1 MSTEKKEK
9 EIIEEEKVL
18 ISFLKTTKE
27 GKYAKVEETSL
38 PYSRIKEE
46 TIIIEDE
53 YYYGTRWFKPGN
65 QVIILITYVWKA

>member
-46 TIIIEDE
+46 TVIIEDE
-53 YYYGTRWFKPGN
+53 YYYSIRWFKPDN
-65 QVIILITYVWKA
+65 QVIISIIYVWKA

>member
-1 MSTEKKEK
+1 MKTEKKEK

-18 ISFLKTTKE
+18 ISFLKATKE

-46 TIIIEDE
+46 TVIIEDE
-53 YYYGTRWFKPGN
+53 YYYSIR
-65 QVIILITYVWKA
+65 